1 MQAPTLVF
9 HGGEDTLIP
18 LRTSQLLARSHPDL
32 VRCET
37 FTGASHG
44 RAWNLDRDRYERVA
58 REFLERVARLQTP
71 SKKKERGF

>member
-9 HGGEDTLIP
+9 HGGEDTLVP
-18 LRTSQLLARSHPDL
+18 LRTSQLLANSRSDL
-32 VRCET
+32 VRCVT
-37 FTGASHG
+37 VPGASHG

-71 SKKKERGF
+71 SKKKEREF